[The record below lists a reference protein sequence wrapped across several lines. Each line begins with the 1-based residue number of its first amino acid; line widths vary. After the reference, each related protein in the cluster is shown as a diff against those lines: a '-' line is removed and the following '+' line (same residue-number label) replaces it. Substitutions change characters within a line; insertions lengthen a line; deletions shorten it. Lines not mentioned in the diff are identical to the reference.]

1 MSTGDYANIE
11 AHEGRPVG
19 IKVEL
24 DFSPDEARRLTE
36 LAAAAGLP
44 LTQYIKRVLEE
55 TAAARAR

>member
-1 MSTGDYANIE
+1 MSTDEYTNVE

-19 IKVEL
+19 IKLEL

-44 LTQYIKRVLEE
+44 LTQYIKRLLEE